1 MIVYPNTWRD
11 IGRVPTIE
19 EIENYIF
26 EVINNLDCR
35 NLSLSGG
42 IDSSYM
48 LWCMVQIFGKEN
60 IKCYTIVL
68 NHDHPD
74 YIYAKQI
81 VKVLGILNWSCY
93 FPSDRE
99 VKELLEDKSGDLIV
113 EKFFDWLKIKGR
125 VDEIICCDG
134 IDEFMGGYYSHLH
147 NPTQETYYDFMIR
160 LQKEQLEPLN
170 KNSGKVDVLLPYMN
184 KSLIELYNRIP
195 MSQRF
200 DSNNRK
206 KIMIELAKGKIPD
219 EIINR
224 RKYGFVDAMKIKE

>member
-1 MIVYPNTWRD
+1 MIIYPNTWRD
-11 IGRVPTIE
+11 IGTKPSIE

-26 EVINNLDCR
+26 EVITNLGCR
-35 NLSLSGG
+35 NIALSGG

-48 LWCMVQIFGKEN
+48 LWCMVQIFGKN
-60 IKCYTIVL
+60 INCYTIVL
-68 NHDHPD
+68 NHNHPD
-74 YIYAKQI
+74 YIYSKQI
-81 VKVLGILNWSCY
+81 VKFLGISTWSCY

-99 VKELLEDKSGDLIV
+99 AKELLEDKNGNSTV
-113 EKFFDWLKIKGR
+113 EKFFDWLEIQER

-147 NPTQETYYDFMIR
+147 KPTHEIYYNFMLK

-195 MSQRF
+195 MSDRF

-224 RKYGFVDAMKIKE
+224 RKYGFIDAMKIKE